1 MPKVIKIVVSDKFFE
16 EHIAGDPETLAN
28 QSVGFVEGMA
38 RMILGDHFKDT
49 EDIELNTDDV
59 TDERVIKLVRHSI
72 LDCLTA
78 KIATE
83 HGKEN

>member
-16 EHIAGDPETLAN
+16 EHIAGDPETLAAQN
-28 QSVGFVEGMA
+28 VGFAEGMA
-38 RMILGDHFKDT
+38 RMVLGDHFKDT

-59 TDERVIKLVRHSI
+59 TDEGVIKVVTNSI
-72 LDCLTA
+72 IGCLTA

-83 HGKEN
+83 HGKKN